1 VGEYR
6 LCSLELRVHLELVLS
21 RGPRGVSVI
30 VRVGMH
36 HGILLNIGGTLAE
49 LFVSSVVPWVLLD

>member
-1 VGEYR
+1 VGGDR

-21 RGPRGVSVI
+21 RGPRGVSVA
-30 VRVGMH
+30 VYVGMH
-36 HGILLNIGGTLAE
+36 HGIPLSIGGTLME